1 MHHALSRRLI
11 ASVLLLACTLGST
24 AHAAEKKQFNFAWSI
39 YAGFMPWLYAEQSG
53 ILKKWADKY
62 GIEIK
67 LTQFN
72 DYIESIN
79 QYTAGQFD
87 GVVATNM
94 DALSIPGAGGV
105 DTTVLIVG
113 DYSNGSDEVVLK
125 GKGLK
130 LADIKG
136 KEVHLV
142 QLSVSH
148 YLLSRA
154 LSSAGMKESDISTV
168 NISDADFVAAW
179 KTADTKAVVA
189 WKPGLSDIQASP
201 DASPVFNSSQIPG
214 EIMDIA
220 MVNSQTLRDNPAF
233 GKALVGAWY
242 ETLAVMQGDAEAAKA
257 ARTVM
262 AEASGTDLAGYDTQ
276 LATTHLFYKPADA
289 VSFVKNEQSKKI
301 MELVRDFCFEH
312 GLLGEGVKDR
322 NAIGIEFTDGSVAG
336 NKDNV
341 KVRFDATYMGMAADG
356 KL

>member
-1 MHHALSRRLI
+1 MNKALPRRLI
-11 ASVLLLACTLGST
+11 AALMLLACTVGGT
-24 AHAAEKKQFNFAWSI
+24 AHAAEKKQFKFAWSI

-62 GIEIK
+62 GIEIT

-94 DALSIPGAGGV
+94 DALSIPAAGGV
-105 DTTVLIVG
+105 DTTTLIVG

-130 LADIKG
+130 LADLKG
-136 KEVHLV
+136 KEIHLV

-154 LSSAGMKESDISTV
+154 LSSAGFKEADVSTV

-179 KTADTKAVVA
+179 KTADTKAIVA

-220 MVNSQTLRDNPAF
+220 IVNTQTLRDNPAF

-242 ETLAVMQGDAEAAKA
+242 ETLAVMQGDSDVAKA
-257 ARTVM
+257 ARTAM
-262 AEASGTDLAGYDTQ
+262 AEASGTNLAGYDTQ

-289 VSFVKNEQSKKI
+289 VAFVTREETKKI

-322 NAIGIEFTDGSVAG
+322 NAIGFEFTDGTVAG

-341 KVRFDATYMGMAADG
+341 KLRFDASYTRMAAEG

>member
-1 MHHALSRRLI
+1 LLTCALGGQ
-11 ASVLLLACTLGST
+11 AQ
-24 AHAAEKKQFNFAWSI
+24 AAEKKQFKFAWSI
-39 YAGFMPWLYAEQSG
+39 YAGFMPWVYAEQSG

-79 QYTAGQFD
+79 QFTAGQFD

-94 DALSIPGAGGV
+94 DALTIPAAGGV
-105 DTTVLIVG
+105 DTTTLIVG
-113 DYSNGSDEVVLK
+113 DYSNGNDEVVLK

-130 LADIKG
+130 VADLKG

-148 YLLSRA
+148 YLLTRA
-154 LSSAGMKESDISTV
+154 LTSAGLKESDLTTV
-168 NISDADFVAAW
+168 NISDADFMAAW
-179 KTADTKAVVA
+179 STKDTKAVVA
-189 WKPGLSDIQASP
+189 WKPGLSDIQATAE
-201 DASPVFNSSQIPG
+201 ASPVFNSSQIPG

-220 MVNSQTLRDNPAF
+220 MVNTQTLRDNPAF
-233 GKALVGAWY
+233 GKAMVGAWY
-242 ETLAVMQGDAEAAKA
+242 ETLAVMQGDSEKAKA

-262 AEASGTDLAGYDTQ
+262 AQASGTDLKTFDTQ
-276 LATTHLFYKPADA
+276 IATTYLFYKPADA
-289 VSFVKNEQSKKI
+289 VAFVKGADQPKI
-301 MELVRDFCFEH
+301 MELVRTFAFEH
-312 GLLGEGVKDR
+312 GLMGEGVKDR
-322 NAIGIEFTDGSVAG
+322 DAIGIEFADGSTVG

-341 KVRFDATYMGMAADG
+341 KLRFDAVYAGMAADG

>member
-1 MHHALSRRLI
+1 MNTKFMRRLV
-11 ASVLLLACTLGST
+11 ASALLLTCAFGGQ
-24 AHAAEKKQFNFAWSI
+24 AQAAEKKQFKFAWSI
-39 YAGFMPWLYAEQSG
+39 YAGFMPWVYAEQSG

-79 QYTAGQFD
+79 QFTAGQFD

-94 DALSIPGAGGV
+94 DALTIPAAGGV
-105 DTTVLIVG
+105 DTTTLIVG
-113 DYSNGSDEVVLK
+113 DYSNGNDEVVLK

-130 LADIKG
+130 VADLKG

-148 YLLSRA
+148 YLLTRA
-154 LSSAGMKESDISTV
+154 LTSAGLKESDLTTV
-168 NISDADFVAAW
+168 NISDADFMAAW
-179 KTADTKAVVA
+179 STKDTKAVVA
-189 WKPGLSDIQASP
+189 WKPGLSDIQATAE
-201 DASPVFNSSQIPG
+201 ASPVFNSSQIPG

-220 MVNSQTLRDNPAF
+220 MVNTQTLRDNPAF
-233 GKALVGAWY
+233 GKAMVGAWY
-242 ETLAVMQGDAEAAKA
+242 ETLAVMQGDSEKAKA

-262 AEASGTDLAGYDTQ
+262 AQASGTDLKTFDTQ
-276 LATTHLFYKPADA
+276 IATTYLFYKPADA
-289 VSFVKNEQSKKI
+289 VAFVKGADQPKI
-301 MELVRDFCFEH
+301 MELVRTFAFEH
-312 GLLGEGVKDR
+312 GLMGEGVKDR
-322 NAIGIEFTDGSVAG
+322 DAIGIEFADGSTVG

-341 KVRFDATYMGMAADG
+341 KLRFDAVYAGMAADG

>member
-1 MHHALSRRLI
+1 MNTQFMRRMV
-11 ASVLLLACTLGST
+11 ASALLLTCVLGGQ
-24 AHAAEKKQFNFAWSI
+24 AQAAEKKQFKFAWSI
-39 YAGFMPWLYAEQSG
+39 YAGFMPWVYAEQSG

-79 QYTAGQFD
+79 QFTAGQFD

-94 DALSIPGAGGV
+94 DALTIPAAGGV
-105 DTTVLIVG
+105 DTTTLIVG
-113 DYSNGSDEVVLK
+113 DYSNGNDEVVLK

-130 LADIKG
+130 VADLKG

-148 YLLSRA
+148 YLLTRA
-154 LSSAGMKESDISTV
+154 LTSAGLKESDLTTV
-168 NISDADFVAAW
+168 NISDADFMAAW
-179 KTADTKAVVA
+179 STKDTKAIVA
-189 WKPGLSDIQASP
+189 WKPGLSDIQATAE
-201 DASPVFNSSQIPG
+201 ASPVFNSSQIPG

-220 MVNSQTLRDNPAF
+220 MVNTQTLRDNPAF
-233 GKALVGAWY
+233 GKAMVGAWY
-242 ETLAVMQGDAEAAKA
+242 ETLAVMQGDSEKAKA

-262 AEASGTDLAGYDTQ
+262 AQASGTDLKGFDTQ
-276 LATTHLFYKPADA
+276 IATTHLFYKPADA
-289 VSFVKNEQSKKI
+289 VTFVKAADQPKI
-301 MELVRDFCFEH
+301 MELVRTFAFEH
-312 GLLGEGVKDR
+312 GLMGEGVKDR
-322 NAIGIEFTDGSVAG
+322 DAIGIEFADGKTVG

-341 KVRFDATYMGMAADG
+341 KLRFDAIYAGMAADG